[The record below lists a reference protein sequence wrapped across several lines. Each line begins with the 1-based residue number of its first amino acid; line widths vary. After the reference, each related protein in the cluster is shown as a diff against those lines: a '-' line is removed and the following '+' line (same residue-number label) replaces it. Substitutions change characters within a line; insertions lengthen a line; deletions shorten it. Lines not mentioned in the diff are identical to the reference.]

1 MRAPGAL
8 LSNSKAMPVA
18 TALTMWWKASVATSS
33 GARKMAGGEMA
44 KGGHELVGGPQRF
57 APQKRHARA
66 RRLRSSLAFRG
77 SGPGIK
83 VRSGRIWDH
92 WLLAGWKAVCT
103 HSG

>member
-1 MRAPGAL
+1 MTSAHLLRPRILVRAPGAL

-57 APQKRHARA
+57 APQMRHARA

-77 SGPGIK
+77 F
-83 VRSGRIWDH
+83 RTWH
-92 WLLAGWKAVCT
+92 
-103 HSG
+103 